1 MDLPISPKNCL
12 VPFLLSLTI
21 GLEYISKYE
30 LGLLQEL
37 VQSNIKAHIRTP
49 QELDYVLYVLK
60 RVIFNVYYIQHCQ
73 KGARRYRCWRGNQ
86 KFVSQLASV
95 AFERNV
101 MKVKLILLYEL
112 TSKLQVLCC
121 LLFVLL
127 INFQRKLKIS
137 W

>member
-73 KGARRYRCWRGNQ
+73 KGARRYRC
-86 KFVSQLASV
+86 
-95 AFERNV
+95 
-101 MKVKLILLYEL
+101 
-112 TSKLQVLCC
+112 
-121 LLFVLL
+121 
-127 INFQRKLKIS
+127 
-137 W
+137 